1 MTCKGAA
8 AGGEKYQTS
17 HALRAEPPR
26 FPDDLMKEWKSNQ
39 KCFFLIYFHAVS
51 IFEILF
57 VSSVMGIETRSS
69 VHAK

>member
-1 MTCKGAA
+1 M
-8 AGGEKYQTS
+8 S
-17 HALRAEPPR
+17 HALRTEPPR

-39 KCFFLIYFHAVS
+39 KWFFFLIYFHAVS

-57 VSSVMGIETRSS
+57 VSSVMGIETRSP